1 MSTRVKYPTDLT
13 EAQWQILSP
22 LLPPRKWR
30 AGKPGRPPCSRWQ
43 VINGIL
49 YVTKTG
55 CQWRMLPP
63 EFGRWKTVY
72 GYFNS
77 WSRKGGWQMIMEA
90 LTRQERLRQG
100 RQPTPSAGC
109 VDAQSVKTATQG
121 KTKGSDAGKQI
132 HGRKRHVLVDPLGL
146 VMQVLVT
153 AADADDRDGLRGRLS
168 AYFAGG
174 VQRLKK
180 LWVDSGYRGEPIRA
194 WVAAL
199 KHSYKIDLEVVKK
212 PAAGFAVVPRRWV
225 VERTFAWLLNFR
237 RHSKNYEVLPRNSE
251 AFIQIAMIHLLLK
264 RRAKNA
270 QF

>member
-1 MSTRVKYPTDLT
+1 MATS
-13 EAQWQILSP
+13 I
-22 LLPPRKWR
+22 
-30 AGKPGRPPCSRWQ
+30 AGAER
-43 VINGIL
+43 
-49 YVTKTG
+49 
-55 CQWRMLPP
+55 
-63 EFGRWKTVY
+63 
-72 GYFNS
+72 
-77 WSRKGGWQMIMEA
+77 GGWQTIMEA
-90 LTRQERLRQG
+90 LTWQEHLRQG
-100 RQPTPSAGC
+100 RRPTPSAGC

-132 HGRKRHVLVDPLGL
+132 HERKRHVLVDTLGL

-194 WVAAL
+194 WGAAL

>member
-1 MSTRVKYPTDLT
+1 MATS
-13 EAQWQILSP
+13 I
-22 LLPPRKWR
+22 
-30 AGKPGRPPCSRWQ
+30 AGAER
-43 VINGIL
+43 
-49 YVTKTG
+49 
-55 CQWRMLPP
+55 
-63 EFGRWKTVY
+63 
-72 GYFNS
+72 
-77 WSRKGGWQMIMEA
+77 GGWQTIMEA
-90 LTRQERLRQG
+90 LTRQEYLRQG
-100 RQPTPSAGC
+100 RRPTPSAG

-132 HGRKRHVLVDPLGL
+132 HERKRHVLVDTLGL

-194 WVAAL
+194 WGAAL